1 MLTKVSM
8 SVLGQCLTSGKLD
21 PKWKVFPSILETKN
35 VSIVPVGDSAST
47 HYFSLE
53 HDAPSL
59 ALARKS
65 VKLENRT
72 LIIVE
77 PRSVHPEQFRKGVR
91 RQYGRVI
98 ALSRRHLNGSMGEI
112 WKGGHLSSPSA
123 VLAEVAKG
131 QQLDRKPNTV
141 GLINEN
147 KFSLI
152 SGSQY
157 KKRYLVINEFIEN
170 GHEFSL
176 AGKDWDKG
184 LAWTIAKQIHSG
196 IRALSARIVPDFRQ
210 CHLPMNVNN
219 KNLSYF
225 GRVDSQFDFL
235 RTLQFA
241 VVIENE
247 ANYITEKLLNAV
259 IAGCVPLFFGPPLS
273 EFGIPDDV
281 AIQINGLNQSFF
293 DALQNCS
300 REQIDQVILRGRQWI
315 TSTSTL
321 ARWGVLSGFE
331 RLASRIEELSV
342 S

>member
-1 MLTKVSM
+1 M
-8 SVLGQCLTSGKLD
+8 SVLGQCLTSGELD
-21 PKWKVFPSILETKN
+21 PKWRVFPSVLESKHI
-35 VSIVPVGDSAST
+35 SIVPVGDPASS

-53 HDAPSL
+53 HDGTSL
-59 ALARKS
+59 ALAEKV

-98 ALSRRHLNGSMGEI
+98 ALSRRHLNESLGEI
-112 WKGGHLSSPSA
+112 WEGGHLSTPAA
-123 VLAEVAKG
+123 VVAEVIKS
-131 QQLDRKPNTV
+131 QQLVRRPNTV

-157 KKRYLVINEFIEN
+157 KRRYLVINEFLEN
-170 GHEFSL
+170 EHEFFL
-176 AGKDWDKG
+176 AGKDWDRG
-184 LAWTIAKQIHSG
+184 LVWTIAKQIHSA
-196 IRALSARIVPDFRQ
+196 IRALSAGVVPDFRE
-210 CHLPMNVNN
+210 CHFPMRI
-219 KNLSYF
+219 KNENLEF
-225 GRVDSQFDFL
+225 LGRVDSQFDFL

-241 VVIENE
+241 IVIENE
-247 ANYITEKLLNAV
+247 ANYVTEKLLNAV

-281 AIQINGLNQSFF
+281 AIQINGLSESFY
-293 DALQNCS
+293 DALQNCTL
-300 REQIDQVILRGRQWI
+300 EQIDQITLRGRRWI
-315 TSTSTL
+315 TNPSTL
-321 ARWGVLSGFE
+321 ERWGVLSGFE
-331 RLASRIEELSV
+331 RLASRIKELSV